1 MTQDV
6 RAAALPEQS
15 PFARLAITHALAIGA
30 DTLVAVALA
39 GSIFFSATLA
49 DARPKVLLYLAITM
63 VPFAVVAPVMGPA
76 LDRTKGGRRFMVAL
90 FALGRAVL
98 CVFMANHLDSLLFY
112 PAAFGTLALSKG
124 YLVAKS
130 ALVPAVVSDETELV
144 EANARLALIGVLA
157 GVILGP
163 LGAGLQTLTEA
174 SWVLRV
180 AALVNLGSVIAA
192 FRIPRAARTAPP
204 VAPIEVREL
213 HAASIRLA
221 ATAMTVLRAA
231 VGFLTFL
238 AAFDLKRTHARPW
251 LFGLVIGAGALG
263 AFLGAVLAPRLR
275 RAVREETILVGGLL
289 LPAVVTVFGAKAFGH
304 TAIGVVACALAVGA
318 SAGRLA
324 FDSLVQRDA
333 PDAARG
339 RTFARFETRFQLAW
353 VGGAFIPSAI
363 PGLPGRLG
371 FLLLAVGL
379 AFFGLSYLAA
389 VRASRPATAGDSAEI
404 LPH

>member
-1 MTQDV
+1 MSQS
-6 RAAALPEQS
+6 REALPGQS
-15 PFARLAITHALAIGA
+15 PFARLALTHALAVGA

-49 DARPKVLLYLAITM
+49 AARPKVLLYLGITM

-76 LDRTKGGRRFMVAL
+76 LDRTRGGRRFMVAL

-98 CVFMANHLDSLLFY
+98 CVFMANHLKSLLFY
-112 PAAFGTLALSKG
+112 PAAFGALALSKG

-130 ALVPAVVSDETELV
+130 SLVPAVVPDETALV
-144 EANARLALIGVLA
+144 EANSRLALIAVLA
-157 GVILGP
+157 GVALGP
-163 LGAGLQTLTEA
+163 VGAGLQTLVGA
-174 SWVLRV
+174 RWVLRL
-180 AALVNLGSVIAA
+180 AAVVNLVSVVAA
-192 FRIPRAARTAPP
+192 FRIPKAKRTAAPP
-204 VAPIEVREL
+204 AAAEQAEL

-238 AAFDLKRTHARPW
+238 AAFDLKRSHAASW

-263 AFLGAVLAPRLR
+263 GFLGAVIAPRLR
-275 RAVREETILVGGLL
+275 RVMREETILVGSLL
-289 LPAVVTVFGAKAFGH
+289 VPAVVTLFGARAFGN
-304 TAIGVVACALAVGA
+304 TAIGVVACAVAVGA
-318 SAGRLA
+318 ASGRLA

-333 PDAARG
+333 PEAARG
-339 RTFARFETRFQLAW
+339 RTFAKFETRFQLAW
-353 VGGAFIPSAI
+353 VGGAFIPAAI
-363 PGLPGRLG
+363 PHLPGRLG

-389 VRASRPATAGDSAEI
+389 VRSGRPSSAET

>member
-1 MTQDV
+1 MSQS
-6 RAAALPEQS
+6 REALPGQS
-15 PFARLAITHALAIGA
+15 PFARLAVTHALAVGA

-49 DARPKVLLYLAITM
+49 AARPKVLLYLGITM

-98 CVFMANHLDSLLFY
+98 CLFMANHLNSLLFY

-130 ALVPAVVSDETELV
+130 ALVPAVVPDETGLV
-144 EANARLALIGVLA
+144 EANSRLALIAVLA
-157 GVILGP
+157 GVVLGP
-163 LGAGLQTLTEA
+163 LGAGVQTLLDA
-174 SWVLRV
+174 RWVLRM
-180 AALVNLGSVIAA
+180 AALVNLASVVAA

-204 VAPIEVREL
+204 AQEQEQAEL

-221 ATAMTVLRAA
+221 ATAMAVLRAA

-251 LFGLVIGAGALG
+251 QFGLVIGAGALG
-263 AFLGAVLAPRLR
+263 GFLGAIIAPRLR
-275 RAVREETILVGGLL
+275 RVVKEETILAGSLL
-289 LPAVVTVFGAKAFGH
+289 APAVVALFGARAFGN
-304 TAIGVVACALAVGA
+304 TAIGVVACAVSVGA
-318 SAGRLA
+318 ACGRLA

-333 PDAARG
+333 PEAARG

-353 VGGAFIPSAI
+353 VGGAVIPAAI

-379 AFFGLSYLAA
+379 AFFGLSYFGA
-389 VRASRPATAGDSAEI
+389 VRADRGDRELH
-404 LPH
+404 LPPPTPR

>member
-1 MTQDV
+1 MSQTG
-6 RAAALPEQS
+6 ALPEQS

-76 LDRTKGGRRFMVAL
+76 LDRTKGGRRLMVAV
-90 FALGRAVL
+90 FALGRALL
-98 CVFMANHLDSLLFY
+98 CIFMANHLNSLLFY

-124 YLVAKS
+124 YQVAKS
-130 ALVPAVVSDETELV
+130 SLVPAVVSDESELV
-144 EANARLALIGVLA
+144 EANSRLALIAVLA
-157 GVILGP
+157 GVALGP
-163 LGAGLQTLTEA
+163 LGAGIQTLTSA
-174 SWVLRV
+174 GWVLRL
-180 AALVNLGSVIAA
+180 AALVNLASVVAA
-192 FRIPRAARTAPP
+192 FRIPKAAKTAAPAQP
-204 VAPIEVREL
+204 VEQAEL

-221 ATAMTVLRAA
+221 ATAMAVMRAA

-238 AAFDLKRTHARPW
+238 AAFDLKRTGAHSW
-251 LFGLVIGAGALG
+251 QFGLVIGAGAFG
-263 AFLGAVLAPRLR
+263 GFLGAVIAPRLR
-275 RAVREETILVGGLL
+275 RVVREEAILVGALL
-289 LPAVVTVFGAKAFGH
+289 FPAVVTIFGARAFGN
-304 TAIGVVACALAVGA
+304 TAIGVVACAVSVGA

-353 VGGAFIPSAI
+353 VGGAVIPAAI
-363 PGLPGRLG
+363 PHLPGRLG
-371 FLLLAVGL
+371 FLLLAVAL

-389 VRASRPATAGDSAEI
+389 FRASRSTSAET
-404 LPH
+404 LR

>member
-1 MTQDV
+1 MRQDP

-76 LDRTKGGRRFMVAL
+76 LDKTKGGRRFMVAV

-98 CVFMANHLDSLLFY
+98 CLFMANHLDSLLFY

-163 LGAGLQTLTEA
+163 VGAGLQTLTEA
-174 SWVLRV
+174 SWVLRL
-180 AALVNLGSVIAA
+180 AAVVNLGSVVAA

-204 VAPIEVREL
+204 VARIEQAEL

-263 AFLGAVLAPRLR
+263 GFLGAVLAPRLR
-275 RAVREETILVGGLL
+275 RAVREETILVGALL
-289 LPAVVTVFGAKAFGH
+289 VPAVVAIFGAKAFGH

-353 VGGAFIPSAI
+353 VSGAVIPAAIPS
-363 PGLPGRLG
+363 LPGRLG

-389 VRASRPATAGDSAEI
+389 VRASRSSAAV
-404 LPH
+404 PR

>member
-1 MTQDV
+1 MRQT
-6 RAAALPEQS
+6 AAMPEQS

-76 LDRTKGGRRFMVAL
+76 LDRTKSGRRLMVAV
-90 FALGRAVL
+90 FALGRALL
-98 CVFMANHLDSLLFY
+98 CLFMANHLDSLLFY

-130 ALVPAVVSDETELV
+130 ALVPAVVSNETELV
-144 EANARLALIGVLA
+144 EANSRLALIGVLA
-157 GVILGP
+157 GVL
-163 LGAGLQTLTEA
+163 LGAIGAGIQTLTDA
-174 SWVLRV
+174 HWVLRL
-180 AALVNLGSVIAA
+180 AALVNLASLLAA
-192 FRIPRAARTAPP
+192 FRIPRAAKVAPP
-204 VAPIEVREL
+204 VAPIEQAEL
-213 HAASIRLA
+213 HATSIRLA
-221 ATAMTVLRAA
+221 ATAMTVMRAA

-238 AAFDLKRTHARPW
+238 AAFELKRTDARPW
-251 LFGLVIGAGALG
+251 LFGVVISAGAFG
-263 AFLGAVLAPRLR
+263 GFLGAIIAPRLR
-275 RAVREETILVGGLL
+275 RAVREETILVAALL
-289 LPAVVTVFGAKAFGH
+289 VPAVVAIFGAKAFGH
-304 TAIGVVACALAVGA
+304 TAIGVVASAVAVGA

-353 VGGAFIPSAI
+353 VGGAFIPAAI
-363 PGLPGRLG
+363 PNLPGRLG

-379 AFFGLSYLAA
+379 AFFGLSYFAA
-389 VRASRPATAGDSAEI
+389 VRASRSTSAEI
-404 LPH
+404 LPR

>member
-1 MTQDV
+1 MSQT
-6 RAAALPEQS
+6 AALPEQS

-76 LDRTKGGRRFMVAL
+76 LDRTKGGRRFMVAV

-98 CVFMANHLDSLLFY
+98 CLFMADHLDSLLFY

-124 YLVAKS
+124 YTVAKS
-130 ALVPAVVSDETELV
+130 SLVPAVVDDESELV
-144 EANARLALIGVLA
+144 EANSRLALIAVLA
-157 GVILGP
+157 GVVLGP
-163 LGAGLQTLTEA
+163 LGAGIQTLTDA
-174 SWVLRV
+174 SWVLRL
-180 AALVNLGSVIAA
+180 AALVNLASVAAA
-192 FRIPRAARTAPP
+192 FRIPRAARTAQP
-204 VAPIEVREL
+204 VQPLEQAEL

-221 ATAMTVLRAA
+221 ATAMAVLRAA

-238 AAFDLKRTHARPW
+238 AAFELKRIDAEPW
-251 LFGLVIGAGALG
+251 LFGLVIGAGAFG
-263 AFLGAVLAPRLR
+263 GFLGAVIAPRLR
-275 RAVREETILVGGLL
+275 RAVREETILVAALIV
-289 LPAVVTVFGAKAFGH
+289 PAVVALFGGRAFGK
-304 TAIGVVACALAVGA
+304 TAIAVVACAVSIGA
-318 SAGRLA
+318 ASGRLA

-333 PDAARG
+333 PEAARG

-353 VGGAFIPSAI
+353 VGGAFIPAAV
-363 PGLPGRLG
+363 PGNWGRLG
-371 FLLLAVGL
+371 FLLLAVAL
-379 AFFGLSYLAA
+379 AFFGLSYFAA
-389 VRASRPATAGDSAEI
+389 VRAARSTSAEI